1 MNNLQRDREVI
12 ERARDRVSFQFAV
25 YNLQISLIEMFI
37 TRNKFPVIATCFL
50 NSQALEMTDVH
61 PYLEVIISSDP
72 RLNNHCDFVV
82 EKSSLSCTPFS
93 GIICLLRCGS
103 L

>member
-37 TRNKFPVIATCFL
+37 TRNKFPFIATCFL
-50 NSQALEMTDVH
+50 NSQAFEMTDAH
-61 PYLEVIISSDP
+61 PDLEVIISSDP
-72 RLNNHCDFVV
+72 RLNHHCD
-82 EKSSLSCTPFS
+82 L
-93 GIICLLRCGS
+93 
-103 L
+103 